1 MTAQTQLTWMRL
13 CFFIIYTEDG
23 MEKFRAQYDP
33 WGMQEVRRNDV
44 NIARGYCGHE
54 MLNDFQLINM
64 NGRMYDPV
72 LGRFLSPDNYVQMP
86 TSAQSFNRYS
96 YCLNNPLKYT
106 DPSGE
111 LFGID
116 DAVFAFA
123 LYNMASSMMMAA
135 YNDQG
140 VLKAGGLSLLSS
152 AASYGI
158 GSVFGGVGNFG
169 HELLRAGSHGFA
181 TGAIN
186 ALNGDSFGRGFLTG
200 ALSSGIGSFAQGV
213 HMNTELMLASTTALG
228 GLASWAAGG
237 DFLSG
242 AMQGLIIGIMNHKQ
256 HDPTDEIE
264 KRKMLYR
271 HKYKTDSNA
280 RKKAIADIEKD
291 GKLSFKEAFYWYQ
304 YGDGSTIHVDASK
317 LDLGSIN
324 VAGKK
329 VGEQW
334 VIPTLSLSKDYNV
347 GLVYGR
353 LKVEYMGN
361 NSFRILH
368 DEYNFDIQF
377 KGFF

>member
-1 MTAQTQLTWMRL
+1 MYFLIVGSTEEQMTGEGKIIKLKKMSKRL
-13 CFFIIYTEDG
+13 CNRLTLWLSVLLLGIFLPTAAHNVPITYTLNASNLIADSTTKSGMVVNFICGTS
-23 MEKFRAQYDP
+23 
-33 WGMQEVRRNDV
+33 
-44 NIARGYCGHE
+44 GY
-54 MLNDFQLINM
+54 
-64 NGRMYDPV
+64 
-72 LGRFLSPDNYVQMP
+72 P
-86 TSAQSFNRYS
+86 TSLSGMI
-96 YCLNNPLKYT
+96 PEE
-106 DPSGE
+106 GE
-111 LFGID
+111 LFCYD
-116 DAVFAFA
+116 DEDRLVR
-123 LYNMASSMMMAA
+123 YR
-135 YNDQG
+135 ND
-140 VLKAGGLSLLSS
+140 
-152 AASYGI
+152 
-158 GSVFGGVGNFG
+158 
-169 HELLRAGSHGFA
+169 HG
-181 TGAIN
+181 
-186 ALNGDSFGRGFLTG
+186 
-200 ALSSGIGSFAQGV
+200 
-213 HMNTELMLASTTALG
+213 
-228 GLASWAAGG
+228 
-237 DFLSG
+237 
-242 AMQGLIIGIMNHKQ
+242 Q

-353 LKVEYMGN
+353 LKVEFMGS

-377 KGFF
+377 KGFFKWSILKRNFETIGASILHGTGTPFIINFNGLYHNK